1 MRNLFI
7 TSQTVVGCFAACLLL
22 SSCFKDEP
30 LNAECDI
37 TEASVHVSDT
47 ETMFFNAS
55 DTLVKV
61 LYSENSIRFNVRR
74 HADLTA
80 LAPTFRITPGAS
92 ISPASGSVHDFSQ
105 GPVTYL
111 VTSED
116 KKWSRRY
123 EVAFIPVEHTVAD
136 TLHYDFEHFDL
147 DASGKYY
154 TWSQLRSDGT
164 LDPCWDSGNSG
175 FSISLSS
182 AQPDEYPTVSDPNG
196 FVGSCVRLTT
206 RDTGPFGRMAG
217 KRIAAGNL
225 FLGSFDVRL
234 ALKRDS
240 TLKATRF
247 GKPFAQRPL
256 KMTGYYQYTPGDRY
270 QDADGNYVAN
280 RTDSA
285 AIYAVL
291 FRNHDADGNALVLY
305 GDNVQ
310 TSPQIVAIA
319 KVRDIQTTSSWT
331 PFEVMFDYRSPF
343 DETLSEA
350 YGYSLTVVFSS
361 SHDGDLFEGAIGS
374 TLLVDQ
380 VSIICSKTE

>member
-47 ETMFFNAS
+47 EAMFFNAS

-154 TWSQLRSDGT
+154 T
-164 LDPCWDSGNSG
+164 
-175 FSISLSS
+175 
-182 AQPDEYPTVSDPNG
+182 
-196 FVGSCVRLTT
+196 
-206 RDTGPFGRMAG
+206 
-217 KRIAAGNL
+217 
-225 FLGSFDVRL
+225 
-234 ALKRDS
+234 
-240 TLKATRF
+240 
-247 GKPFAQRPL
+247 
-256 KMTGYYQYTPGDRY
+256 
-270 QDADGNYVAN
+270 
-280 RTDSA
+280 
-285 AIYAVL
+285 
-291 FRNHDADGNALVLY
+291 
-305 GDNVQ
+305 
-310 TSPQIVAIA
+310 
-319 KVRDIQTTSSWT
+319 
-331 PFEVMFDYRSPF
+331 
-343 DETLSEA
+343 
-350 YGYSLTVVFSS
+350 
-361 SHDGDLFEGAIGS
+361 
-374 TLLVDQ
+374 
-380 VSIICSKTE
+380 